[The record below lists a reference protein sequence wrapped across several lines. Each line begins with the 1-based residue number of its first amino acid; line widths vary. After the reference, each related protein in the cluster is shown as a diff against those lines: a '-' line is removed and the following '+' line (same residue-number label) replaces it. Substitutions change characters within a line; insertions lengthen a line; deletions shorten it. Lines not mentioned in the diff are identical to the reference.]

1 MIWQSADKSDVLTC
15 YMMSVQ
21 ISIHI
26 DIASYSYVYT
36 CEPRLEVICYF
47 MYILGLNNT
56 IIYESEALSSVILNQ
71 YINTVKP
78 VLTTT

>member
-21 ISIHI
+21 ISIHNVI

-36 CEPRLEVICYF
+36 CESRLEVIY
-47 MYILGLNNT
+47 YLTYVLGL
-56 IIYESEALSSVILNQ
+56 ILEQHYESEAQITVECNFESV
-71 YINTVKP
+71 
-78 VLTTT
+78 